1 MLKKFFDNYFCSI
14 VIKKSLGV
22 VDSFPRPRKL
32 FIFAYTDR
40 FGFSRMRATLLRFCE
55 AKSKVVARKRGVLVG
70 SFVIEEAV
78 KLELQIDI
86 SQEPSFF
93 RR

>member
-22 VDSFPRPRKL
+22 VDRFPRPFKPFWLIRTGLAFRACALPCPRLVERNRKL
-32 FIFAYTDR
+32 R
-40 FGFSRMRATLLRFCE
+40 PKNRVVLLG
-55 AKSKVVARKRGVLVG
+55 K
-70 SFVIEEAV
+70 FVTEEAV